1 MCLEAAPVGTVALMR
16 LKTTLTLRRDGLVGW
31 GLLALLA
38 TYHVPEEVRLYAR
51 VGPTSR
57 LTD

>member
-1 MCLEAAPVGTVALMR
+1 MR